1 MRRGERG
8 REKIERK
15 KWQRG
20 RLKKRKEKLKK
31 RLNSRGIFVF
41 MLLLGF

>member
-1 MRRGERG
+1 MRKVERG
-8 REKIERK
+8 KEKIERK

-31 RLNSRGIFVF
+31 RLNSRGISVF
-41 MLLLGF
+41 MLLPGF